1 MPLPVN
7 LITEELKNFETVFK
21 NAVSSHVPML
31 DRIMRYIVQRKGKQ
45 LRPMFVF
52 LSAKLCGSV
61 NDATYR
67 AASLVE
73 LLHTATLVHDDVVD
87 DALERRGFFSVYA
100 LWKNKVSVLVG
111 DYLLAKGLLLSLD
124 NDDFRILQILSD
136 AVRKMSEGE
145 LLQMEKSRSLNL
157 DEQVYMEIIT
167 SKTASLLASACA
179 AGAWSA
185 SQDEAMTQKMRE
197 FGENVG
203 IAFQIKDDLFDYT
216 ADNVGKPTGNDIKEK
231 KLTLPLIYT
240 LNNTDRKTKK
250 EILYIVKNENRKK
263 SRIDYVVNA
272 VAESGGIEYTTKKMN
287 EYKQQ
292 ALAILQVFPDS
303 EIKKGFIDLVDYVTD
318 RKY

>member
-1 MPLPVN
+1 
-7 LITEELKNFETVFK
+7 
-21 NAVSSHVPML
+21 
-31 DRIMRYIVQRKGKQ
+31 
-45 LRPMFVF
+45 
-52 LSAKLCGSV
+52 
-61 NDATYR
+61 
-67 AASLVE
+67 
-73 LLHTATLVHDDVVD
+73 
-87 DALERRGFFSVYA
+87 
-100 LWKNKVSVLVG
+100 
-111 DYLLAKGLLLSLD
+111 
-124 NDDFRILQILSD
+124 
-136 AVRKMSEGE
+136 
-145 LLQMEKSRSLNL
+145 
-157 DEQVYMEIIT
+157 
-167 SKTASLLASACA
+167 A

-197 FGENVG
+197 FGEKVG